1 MEKLKSYKLKITYEV
16 TIKFSDFKY
25 TKEYFINW
33 GKNLAEKSIESL
45 REDLKSISDIDF
57 IFSSILDTYQ

>member
-1 MEKLKSYKLKITYEV
+1 MEKLKSYKSTDV
-16 TIKFSDFKY
+16 SSDFKY